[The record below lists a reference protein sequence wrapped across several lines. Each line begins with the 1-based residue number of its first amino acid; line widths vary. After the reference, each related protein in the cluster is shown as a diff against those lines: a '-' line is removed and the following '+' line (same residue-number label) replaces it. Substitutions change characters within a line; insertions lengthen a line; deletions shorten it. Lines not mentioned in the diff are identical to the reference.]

1 MSHSFDKN
9 KKIDYNKGGSFK
21 LKKAKIQRKEV
32 SVMQYKVE
40 LLTGIRPTGD
50 LTVANYLGAV
60 APIVKLQSQGVS
72 PVVFVADL
80 HAITD
85 NEPATVRQYIHG
97 VVADYIA
104 LGVDPQKATIYL
116 QSDIAGEV
124 TTFTALLARHIS
136 VAELLRVPTLKD
148 KLKKNARPETANA
161 LLLLYPVLMA
171 ADILLNRAKK
181 VPVGEDQLAHMEITR
196 LLARR
201 FNKKYGEVFP
211 IPQVLQVKS
220 LRILSLRGE
229 GKMSKTNPGGAIFL
243 TDDMETVAKKI
254 KAAETAFEGVMSDK
268 LESHILIAK
277 GLAKTESK
285 RNEVDAIIQAHK
297 SGKPVMG
304 QFKQLLT
311 RIVQNFLTEFQT
323 KRAEIMRDP
332 SYIPFI
338 LEKGAKVAREN
349 AIETLEEVR
358 RVLRF
363 N

>member
-1 MSHSFDKN
+1 
-9 KKIDYNKGGSFK
+9 
-21 LKKAKIQRKEV
+21 
-32 SVMQYKVE
+32 MQYKVE

-60 APIVKLQSQGVS
+60 APIVELQSQGVS
-72 PVVFVADL
+72 PMVFVADL

-85 NEPATVRQYIHG
+85 NEPDIVRQYITG

-104 LGVDPQKATIYL
+104 LGIDPQKATIYL
-116 QSDIAGEV
+116 QSDIAREV
-124 TTFTALLARHIS
+124 TTLTAFLARHIS

-148 KLKKNARPETANA
+148 KLKKNARPETANT

-181 VPVGEDQLAHMEITR
+181 VPVGEDQLAHMEVTR

-201 FNKKYGEVFP
+201 FNKRYGKVFP

-229 GKMSKTNPGGAIFL
+229 GKMSKSNPDGAIFL
-243 TDDMETVAKKI
+243 SDDMETVAKKI
-254 KAAETAFEGVMSDK
+254 KGAETAFEGVMNEK

-277 GLAKTESK
+277 GLAKTESE
-285 RNEVDAIIQAHK
+285 RAEVDTIIQAHK
-297 SGKPVMG
+297 SGRRVVG
-304 QFKQLLT
+304 QFKQLMT
-311 RIVQNFLTEFQT
+311 RIVQNFLRDFQE
-323 KRAEIMRDP
+323 KRAEVMKDP
-332 SYIPFI
+332 SYIPSL
-338 LEKGAKVAREN
+338 LEEGAKVAREN
-349 AIETLEEVR
+349 AIETLEEVER
-358 RVLRF
+358 ALGL